1 MLVWLTTA
9 PIAGLGF
16 KHSIAGATEAFYRV
30 WAGDISFADMML
42 RFEIPALIGNI
53 IGGVVL
59 VALLNHGQTGSKG
72 KSEPG

>member
-1 MLVWLTTA
+1 
-9 PIAGLGF
+9 
-16 KHSIAGATEAFYRV
+16 V

-72 KSEPG
+72 KREPG